1 MEIHKPRPWHGLR
14 ELAKEV
20 AVIVIGVAIAL
31 TGEQGVE
38 TLHWA
43 HKTHVAEQAM
53 GQELANDL
61 AFAQEQQRLS
71 PCADR
76 YIDALQNAV
85 QANRPDLIGMVRALS
100 GLPSGGPIDNHTW
113 TLDTWKAALAG
124 QVTDHLPARE
134 VQVYARLF
142 DLVTAERDAQ
152 SETVSLAAEVS
163 TGRFGR
169 LDNPVVAADQL
180 KALDRLR
187 LNEQNR
193 RQISSVMLRVSK
205 AELGLTPSTA
215 RAAEFERWI
224 AGCEANAAKLPT
236 P

>member
-1 MEIHKPRPWHGLR
+1 MEIHKPKTWHSLR

-31 TGEQGVE
+31 TGEQIVE
-38 TLHWA
+38 ALHWA
-43 HKTHVAEQAM
+43 HRTHVAEQAM
-53 GQELANDL
+53 RQELASDL
-61 AFAQEQQRLS
+61 GFAQEQQALS

-76 YIDALQNAV
+76 YIDALQSAV
-85 QANRPDLIGMVRALS
+85 QANRPDLIEKVRVLS
-100 GLPSGGPIDNHTW
+100 NSPSGGPVDNHTW
-113 TLDTWKAALAG
+113 TLDTWKAVLAG

-142 DLVTAERDAQ
+142 DLVSAERDAQ
-152 SETVSLAAEVS
+152 SATASLAAEVA

-180 KALDRLR
+180 KTLDRLR
-187 LNEQNR
+187 LNELQR
-193 RQISSVMLRVSK
+193 RQISSLMLRVAK
-205 AELGLTPSTA
+205 AELGITPSTA
-215 RAAEFERWI
+215 RAPEFDRWI
-224 AGCEANAAKLPT
+224 AGCEANAAKLPQ